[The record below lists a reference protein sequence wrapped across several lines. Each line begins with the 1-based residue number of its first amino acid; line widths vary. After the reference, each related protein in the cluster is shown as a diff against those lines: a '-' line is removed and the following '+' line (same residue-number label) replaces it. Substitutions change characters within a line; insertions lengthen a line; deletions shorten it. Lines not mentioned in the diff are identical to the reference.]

1 MDRRTGFTRE
11 EMFWVVAFGC
21 GLGSGAAGVMG
32 LGMEVAEMGGVV
44 FWLAFSSFIWMFS
57 KVLLYVEVA
66 VGQYFRKV
74 TTSSNSGHNINLL
87 TIHEQ
92 TQRNGLHSNNM
103 DSVLDMYIH
112 AMG

>member
-1 MDRRTGFTRE
+1 MQMDRRTGFTRE

-44 FWLAFSSFIWMFS
+44 FWLAFSAFVWMFS
-57 KVLLYVEVA
+57 RVLLCVEVA

-74 TTSSNSGHNINLL
+74 TTSSNLRAQHQSI
-87 TIHEQ
+87 
-92 TQRNGLHSNNM
+92 RNTRT
-103 DSVLDMYIH
+103 DSKEWPPLY
-112 AMG
+112 